1 MDKVQKFEYTQQI
14 ENYLE
19 DNQVYELFENLL
31 MQLLVNKPDRPLD
44 FMIEKLQSEP
54 SEYYLLKTF

>member
-19 DNQVYELFENLL
+19 ENQVYELFEGLL
-31 MQLLVNKPDRPLD
+31 QQILVNKPERPLD
-44 FMIEKLQSEP
+44 FMIEKLNSAP
-54 SEYYLLKTF
+54 GKY